1 MTSPCRLDLACERR
15 LGRRRQPARA
25 GLRGSRGATSAG
37 SMASAAGT
45 AARGG
50 RALGLPSTERCTVES
65 HPRCPQDG
73 TEVFFKIKRKSPLK
87 KLMDVY
93 AQRQGGTTNAYRF
106 IFDGN
111 RIVETQTPDDVRNP
125 ATRRLPSPAGYW
137 YRRVQL
143 CLPGGT
149 RAQQRALTSRVR
161 TQLDMENDDVIDARD
176 LRGWGST

>member
-1 MTSPCRLDLACERR
+1 MTSPCRLDLACEPR

-37 SMASAAGT
+37 RRASAAGT

-111 RIVETQTPDDVRNP
+111 RIVETQTPDDVRTPP
-125 ATRRLPSPAGYW
+125 ATVTHSATAA
-137 YRRVQL
+137 
-143 CLPGGT
+143 CT
-149 RAQQRALTSRVR
+149 QQRALTLRVR
-161 TQLDMENDDVIDARD
+161 TQLEMENDDVIDAM
-176 LRGWGST
+176 LEQVGGH